1 MSETTPML
9 KAPSSGEL
17 KNPSS
22 SGELKNPSSSA
33 ELSKDKDSKGFMELH
48 LGPQHPST
56 HGVLC
61 IKLKLDGEIV
71 VAAEPVIGYLHTGVE
86 KECETRTYTQVFT
99 LVDRL
104 DYLSGPSEEEAFAAA
119 VERLMHIDVPE
130 RAQTIRLILLEL
142 ARIGSHLLW
151 LGTSALELNMS
162 SIYMYCFAER
172 EKILDL
178 FEGMS
183 GARMFPSCWRIG
195 GLSRD
200 LNAEFEAETKAFLKG
215 LPAMWQ
221 DMDNLLTNN
230 YVWCKRL
237 QGIAIIDEALC
248 QQYMCTGPILRGA
261 GVPYDIRKIYPYL
274 GYDSYSFEVPTYK
287 EGDAYARYLVR
298 MAEINQSASLI
309 EQALAR
315 LKPGAIITDNRKVAL
330 PPRRELARSME
341 AVIHQFKL
349 VSEGFHPPPG
359 ELYHA
364 VESAR
369 GELGY
374 YLVSDG
380 SNRPYRLHVRS
391 PSFPHIEVLKK
402 AMVGLYLSDVVVAI
416 ASVDP
421 ILGDVD
427 R

>member
-1 MSETTPML
+1 MSDHNTASL
-9 KAPSSGEL
+9 GV
-17 KNPSS
+17 
-22 SGELKNPSSSA
+22 A
-33 ELSKDKDSKGFMELH
+33 EKSEDFMELH

-71 VAAEPVIGYLHTGVE
+71 REAEPIIGYLHTGVE
-86 KECETRTYTQVFT
+86 KECETRTYMQVFT

-104 DYLSGPSEEEAFAAA
+104 DYLSGPAEEQAFAGV
-119 VERLMHIDVPE
+119 VERLMDIEIPE
-130 RAQTIRLILLEL
+130 RAQTIRLLLLEL

-162 SIYMYCFAER
+162 SVYMYCFAER

-178 FEGMS
+178 LEEYS
-183 GARMFPSCWRIG
+183 GARMFPSVWRIG
-195 GLSRD
+195 GLSKD
-200 LNAEFEAETKAFLKG
+200 LNPSFEAHAKAFIKG
-215 LPAMWQ
+215 LPRLWK
-221 DMDNLLTNN
+221 DIDNLLTHN

-237 QGIAIIDEALC
+237 KDTAIIDEKLC
-248 QQYMCTGPILRGA
+248 YEYMCTGPIIRAA
-261 GVPYDIRKIYPYL
+261 GVPYDIRKVYPYL
-274 GYDSYSFEVPTYK
+274 GYENYTFDIPTYT
-287 EGDAYARYLVR
+287 EGDSYARYMVR
-298 MAEINQSASLI
+298 MQEIKESSSLI
-309 EQALAR
+309 EQALAK
-315 LKPGAIITDNRKVAL
+315 LKPGPVIVDNRKVAL

-341 AVIHQFKL
+341 AVIHHFKL
-349 VSEGFHPPPG
+349 VSDGIRPPVG
-359 ELYHA
+359 ELYQA
-364 VESAR
+364 VESPR

-374 YLVSDG
+374 FLVSDG

-402 AMVGLYLSDVVVAI
+402 ASKDLYLSDIVVAI